1 MLPILA
7 FTLSFIVPI
16 AIAADCKVA
25 VVGSPHNTC
34 YDIADAAGI
43 SVSKLKSFNSKAN
56 CDALIPGQRLCVSS
70 GSLPDLSPKPKPDGS
85 CATVVAEGN
94 WCAKIAEDH
103 HITVKDIEKYNE
115 ETYKWKGCKK
125 LQVGALICVSP
136 GKPPPIPVNPDLQ
149 CGPESRGNKTCPLNA
164 CCSAY
169 GFCGLTKEFCEDAP
183 NGESC
188 LSNCGYPKLKT
199 CGGGKLKRKIGYY
212 AGWAARRKC
221 QKFSP
226 ANLDLT
232 GYTGV
237 IFSFATI
244 TQSNKIELDS
254 KDKALLKDLVDLK
267 SRWPS
272 LEVTI
277 AIGGWAFSNDDP
289 TQHLFTRMISTK
301 ANRGTFIDSA
311 KKFLDE
317 YKLDGIDIDMEYPA
331 AMEREAPA
339 SDTPDLTAFFKEAR
353 AALGKKVISVAT
365 PAGYWFLR
373 GFEIDKI
380 AKDVTYINMM
390 SYDYHGPWDMEVQGE
405 SGIAKPHTSSE
416 DIMDSIKLYTRAGID
431 FDKINFGLAWY
442 GRTYA
447 VGGCKGTKCKMSG
460 GGKPGPCTGES
471 SIKSQLEIWNEL
483 KDADIKPNYETSTHT
498 YWYNK
503 GSDFITFDDERSWD
517 YKTDMASR
525 YCFGGTFVWSLD
537 QGKPSDPPPPEP
549 PVKIGCIHKMPDKD
563 TLNDCV
569 KMVNDIFDTNECVLG
584 SFGAFVAQCR
594 SDSPQVYQ
602 RIDDGR
608 RYLGV
613 REFKDMKIRAKEVKD
628 AALSILEGCHGVGR
642 SERAGT
648 AMRMT
653 ASPALSLVDLV
664 PRIIATW
671 TSVAWLG
678 IASVIIGGLALAL
691 STIFKNWDDDA
702 ERGEF
707 VLNTVGQTRKDYPE
721 FNVIIA
727 HSDHT
732 PSFEEPCYHRH
743 VEFDRP
749 FPRGTYGYEIY
760 LARRGDF
767 LLKGDGGYINWAW
780 SGVITADPDN
790 EKDLTVNPPGAA
802 YGQAAPIQGKYVENG
817 ELKNVE
823 LIVTLGDR
831 AGCASSFGVNMG
843 DPKPHVRCTDI
854 LDEEEERAA
863 LFDDDAPGGK
873 SQKPFQDEL

>member
-1 MLPILA
+1 MFGFKEITA
-7 FTLSFIVPI
+7 PI

-25 VVGSPHNTC
+25 VVGSPHNSC
-34 YDIADAAGI
+34 WDIANAAGI
-43 SVSKLKSFNSKAN
+43 SVSKLQSFNGKVD
-56 CDALIPGQRLCVSS
+56 CQRLCVSA
-70 GSLPDLSPKPKPDGS
+70 GTLPDISPKPKPDGS
-85 CATVVAEGN
+85 CAIHKVGEGAQ
-94 WCAKIAEDH
+94 CDKIAEQY
-103 HITVKDIEKYNE
+103 HITAKDIEKYNE
-115 ETYKWKGCKK
+115 DTYKWKGCNK
-125 LQVGALICVSP
+125 LQIGALICVSP

-149 CGPESRGNKTCPLNA
+149 CGPESPGNKTCPLNV

-169 GFCGLTKEFCEDAP
+169 GFCGQTEEFCEDAP
-183 NGESC
+183 NGDPC

-199 CGGGKLKRKIGYY
+199 CGGGQLKRKIGYY

-221 QKFSP
+221 QDFSP
-226 ANLDLT
+226 ENLDLKD
-232 GYTGV
+232 YTGV

-244 TQSNKIELDS
+244 SQSNKIELDS
-254 KDKALLKDLVDLK
+254 KDKSLLRDLVGLK

-277 AIGGWAFSNDDP
+277 AVGGWAFSNDDP

-301 ANRGTFIDSA
+301 ANRGTFIDSV

-331 AMEREAPA
+331 AMEREAPV
-339 SDTPDLTAFFKEAR
+339 SDTPNLTAFFKEAR

-373 GFEIDKI
+373 GFAIDKI

-390 SYDYHGPWDMEVQGE
+390 SYDYHGPWDLKVQGE
-405 SGIAKPHTSSE
+405 DGIAKPHTSSK
-416 DIMDSIKLYTRAGID
+416 DIMDSIRLYTRAGVD
-431 FDKINFGLAWY
+431 FDKINLGLAWY

-471 SIKSQLEIWNEL
+471 SIKSQTEIWNEL
-483 KDADIKPNYETSTHT
+483 KKANTKPNYESSTHT

-503 GSDFITFDDERSWD
+503 DNDFITFDDERSWD
-517 YKTDMASR
+517 P
-525 YCFGGTFVWSLD
+525 V
-537 QGKPSDPPPPEP
+537 PPDPP
-549 PVKIGCIHKMPDKD
+549 VRIGCVHKMPDEK

-569 KMVNDIFDTNECVLG
+569 KMVNDIFDTYENQYVFKVARIFCLG
-584 SFGAFVAQCR
+584 LTEPQGTTSMELISVWPPQWHFDLSLATMTVAYTLGTPII
-594 SDSPQVYQ
+594 PQVAGMSPSYVY
-602 RIDDGR
+602 R
-608 RYLGV
+608 V
-613 REFKDMKIRAKEVKD
+613 REFKDMQIRAKEVKA
-628 AALSILEGCHGVGR
+628 AALSILETCHGVGR
-642 SERAGT
+642 SQRAGAT
-648 AMRMT
+648 MQMM
-653 ASPALSLVDLV
+653 ASPALPLVELV

-671 TSVAWLG
+671 TSIAWLG

-707 VLNTVGQTRKDYPE
+707 VLKTVAQTREDYPE

-749 FPRGTYGYEIY
+749 FPHGTYGYEIY

-767 LLKGDGGYINWAW
+767 LLEGDGGYINWAW

-790 EKDLTVNPPGAA
+790 EKDLTVNPPGGA
-802 YGQAAPIQGKYVENG
+802 YGQAAPVQGKYVEDG

-823 LIVTLGDR
+823 LVVTLGDR
-831 AGCASSFGVNMG
+831 AGCASSFGVNLG

-854 LDEEEERAA
+854 LDEEERRAA
-863 LFDDDAPGGK
+863 QVDDDALGDA
-873 SQKPFQDEL
+873 SQKPFKDEL